1 MKYNCFKFQK
11 LGKLHKTSK
20 CFFTLFNT
28 FLMVFILSFLL
39 IGINSQNIRFTIS
52 GRQCVFP
59 AKYKGVEHNNC
70 IVNEK
75 GHEWCYFD
83 KLGISWDY
91 CARGDF
97 RIDSSILI
105 KNINNSEESIT
116 RKTKLEYC
124 LFNLK
129 SDNKIYASKCENL
142 LLINKLNLQ
151 EIIDIKNYE
160 FYWMNG
166 SQIKT
171 KEDQLCL
178 HPVETPI
185 IVNNKISYYGYVETK
200 RCVVNDDLTLNNEQ
214 KWKIDES
221 GRIINEFLRKCIVRN
236 EVAEKSQF
244 LNIKLRNKKLNLP
257 KEFEIFNIN
266 LGDCIGNPK
275 GYSGR
280 ENFII
285 EEYRPEILEMM
296 VLNKLMEV
304 YSSGRK
310 DIDSFLDKSNGEFL
324 KLINYNSKLI
334 DHKRIIDDTESK
346 LETAESYLD
355 NLNIEKKFNLGE
367 NNIASISRQL
377 NNFNLNGMTI
387 KLLKDL
393 KSENIEHTEN
403 FNDDYTFIVNSPNIR
418 NSTIMNY
425 NFLDLFN
432 NIENKVEYE
441 KKIANQF
448 KLLNLHGYMV
458 YNPLDNVTISDGN
471 ISVSNTHELKL
482 KIESNSN
489 FLVILNSKIIFL
501 NTAEAKENRPDSNT
515 NFNIPIFY
523 SENLKLNFPSLNDI
537 QILIKNKANLDFK
550 ISMINKNNIELS
562 NLEFIPFL
570 PGENLCLDKKYFI
583 NNIES
588 IDCEKTFTS
597 GKNKFYFCDAQ
608 CSKKKTDKFSNENK
622 KSICKTAFDKNILTP
637 KGGFLSFS
645 YADSNPIKL
654 DFNLLGID
662 EMITEVK
669 LGYIEDFK
677 KYTREASQLI
687 YENYKLAL
695 NIQDSNPDDSF
706 LFYKRNIITDKNE
719 FILIDI
725 KLVCDNTIQENH
737 IGHKMSENSYI
748 YNLLKKYNIQI
759 KKEKIHDMINGFTI
773 MLYKIKYDEFI
784 NLSKYLYFI
793 EDLNLEILNI
803 DRINLDKINSSSK
816 YSDPEYNKYVCSINK
831 KSILLNVKL
840 NTNTNTNF
848 KSNIPDFHADV
859 STTDEQILEYS
870 NRFNLKEFIVRCII
884 FEGEVKM
891 KDFKSNLI
899 CGNAIDKGIITKTGG
914 IFRIIINNRDLKFEN
929 IKEIPCLGIINSVR
943 TTNKQILNFKTYLN
957 SKEINLVIQNFIS
970 TIYPMENID
979 NKKFSS
985 FLETQSEV
993 TPVQSNKFYS
1003 NDLLV
1008 KIEQGLNRITDK
1020 IIEGSKKIAEV
1031 NK

>member
-1 MKYNCFKFQK
+1 M
-11 LGKLHKTSK
+11 TS
-20 CFFTLFNT
+20 LNT
-28 FLMVFILSFLL
+28 YLMVIILSSLL
-39 IGINSQNIRFTIS
+39 IEANSQNIRFTVS

-75 GHEWCYFD
+75 GQEWCYFD

-105 KNINNSEESIT
+105 KNIKNTEESNT
-116 RKTKLEYC
+116 TNTKLEYC

-129 SDNKIYASKCENL
+129 SDQKIYAANCETL
-142 LLINKLNLQ
+142 LQIKKFNLQ
-151 EIIDIKNYE
+151 EIIDTKNFE
-160 FYWMNG
+160 FYWING

-185 IVNNKISYYGYVETK
+185 IKNNKISYYGYVETK
-200 RCVVNDDLTLNNEQ
+200 RCVVNDDLTINNEQ

-221 GRIINEFLRKCIVRN
+221 GRIINEFLRKCLVRN
-236 EVAEKSQF
+236 EEAEKSEYF
-244 LNIKLRNKKLNLP
+244 NMKLRNKKLNLP
-257 KEFEIFNIN
+257 KEFEIFSIN
-266 LGDCIGNPK
+266 LGDCIGNTR

-280 ENFII
+280 ENFLL
-285 EEYRPEILEMM
+285 EEFRPEILELM
-296 VLNKLMEV
+296 VLNKLMKV

-310 DIDSFLDKSNGEFL
+310 EIDSVLDKSNEEFL

-346 LETAESYLD
+346 LEAADSHLTNLD
-355 NLNIEKKFNLGE
+355 IDKKFNQGE
-367 NNIASISRQL
+367 NNVDSQYQ
-377 NNFNLNGMTI
+377 NNFNLNGLTM
-387 KLLKDL
+387 KLIKDL
-393 KSENIEHTEN
+393 NLEKTEN
-403 FNDDYTFIVNSPNIR
+403 FEDDFKIIVNSPNIR

-432 NIENKVEYE
+432 NIEKKVEFE
-441 KKIANQF
+441 KKIETKF
-448 KLLNLHGYMV
+448 KIIKLNGYMV
-458 YNPLDNVTISDGN
+458 YNPLKNDTLLDE
-471 ISVSNTHELKL
+471 NTSITNEVKF
-482 KIESNSN
+482 KIKSNSN
-489 FLVILNSKIIFL
+489 FLIIMNSKIIFL
-501 NTAEAKENRPDSNT
+501 NTVEGKENKSDLNSSSN
-515 NFNIPIFY
+515 NPVFY
-523 SENLKLNFPSLNDI
+523 SENLKLNFPSLNEI
-537 QILIKNKANLDFK
+537 QIVIKNKENLNFQ
-550 ISMINKNNIELS
+550 ISMINKNNKEIPQF
-562 NLEFIPFL
+562 EFIPFL
-570 PGENLCLDKKYFI
+570 PGENLCLDKKHFI

-588 IDCEKTFTS
+588 IECDKSFTS
-597 GKNKFYFCDAQ
+597 GKNKYYFCDAQ
-608 CSKKKTDKFSNENK
+608 CAKKEIENSSNLNK
-622 KSICKTAFDKNILTP
+622 KPICKTAFEKNIINP

-645 YADSNPIKL
+645 FADSNPTKY

-695 NIQDSNPDDSF
+695 NIQDNNPDDSF
-706 LFYKRNIITDKNE
+706 LFYKKNIISNKND
-719 FILIDI
+719 FVLIDI
-725 KLVCDNTIQENH
+725 KLVCDNTVQENH
-737 IGHKMSENSYI
+737 IGEEFSENSFI
-748 YNLLKKYNIQI
+748 NNLRKKHNINI

-773 MLYKIKYDEFI
+773 MLFKIKYEDFI
-784 NLSKYLYFI
+784 KFNDLYFV
-793 EDLNLEILNI
+793 EDLKLEILKLDSGNI
-803 DRINLDKINSSSK
+803 NKIKASNLYNNTD
-816 YSDPEYNKYVCSINK
+816 YNKYVCSINN

-840 NTNTNTNF
+840 NTD
-848 KSNIPDFHADV
+848 SNKKIRSGIPGFHADM
-859 STTDEQILEYS
+859 STTHEQLIEYS
-870 NRFNLKEFIVRCII
+870 EKVNLKELVIRCII
-884 FEGEVKM
+884 FEGEIKM

-899 CGNAIDKGIITKTGG
+899 CGNAINQGVITKIGG
-914 IFRIIINNRDLKFEN
+914 VFRIIINDGNLLKFED
-929 IKEIPCLGIINSVR
+929 IKDLPCLGVINSVN
-943 TTNKQILNFKTYLN
+943 TNNNPNLNYITYAN
-957 SKEINLVIQNFIS
+957 SEEVNLVIQNFIK
-970 TIYPMENID
+970 TICPKELSMENIE
-979 NKKFSS
+979 NIKFSS

-993 TPVQSNKFYS
+993 TPVQANKFYS